1 MQDSGERIILDME
14 KLIITVAPT
23 GSIPK
28 KKNTPHVPVTIEE
41 IVACALRCEDEGASI
56 VHIHIRDEDQ
66 NPSDDPEIFH
76 AVVNRI
82 RERCN
87 LIIQVSTG
95 GRAGTGLESRIQ
107 RLQVRPEMA
116 SLTTGSVNFPNSAY
130 VNPPDLIEALAK
142 EMQRLEIK
150 PEMEI
155 FDLSMI
161 NNAVALGDRSLAD
174 RPLHF
179 NFVMGLRGAMPAK
192 IEHLAHLSTGLPAES
207 TWTVSGIGAA
217 QLVMNIHAVL
227 MGGNVRVGLED
238 NIYYKKGE
246 LATNER
252 LVQRIARLS
261 KELGREVAT
270 PDEARK
276 ILGLVQPLN

>member
-1 MQDSGERIILDME
+1 ME

-28 KKNTPHVPVTIEE
+28 KKDTPHVPVTVEE
-41 IVACALRCEDEGASI
+41 IVTCALRCEDEGASI
-56 VHIHIRDEDQ
+56 AHIHIRDGNE
-66 NPSDDPEIFH
+66 NPSDDPQIFH
-76 AVVNRI
+76 EIVNRI
-82 RERCN
+82 RERSN

-95 GRAGTGLESRIQ
+95 GRAGTDLESRIQ
-107 RLQVRPEMA
+107 RLQMRPEMA

-142 EMQRLEIK
+142 EMYRLEIK
-150 PEMEI
+150 PEMEV

-161 NNAVALGDRSLAD
+161 NNAVALGDRRLAV

-179 NFVMGLRGAMPAK
+179 NFVMGLKGAMPAK
-192 IEHLAHLSTGLPAES
+192 IEHLVHLSTGLPAES

-217 QLVMNIHAVL
+217 QLKMNLHAVL
-227 MGGNVRVGLED
+227 MGGHVRVGLED

-252 LVQRIARLS
+252 LVERIARFS
-261 KELGREVAT
+261 KELGRRVAT

-276 ILGLVQPLN
+276 ILALGPRKNDQTDG

>member
-1 MQDSGERIILDME
+1 
-14 KLIITVAPT
+14 
-23 GSIPK
+23 
-28 KKNTPHVPVTIEE
+28 
-41 IVACALRCEDEGASI
+41 
-56 VHIHIRDEDQ
+56 
-66 NPSDDPEIFH
+66 
-76 AVVNRI
+76 
-82 RERCN
+82 
-87 LIIQVSTG
+87 
-95 GRAGTGLESRIQ
+95 
-107 RLQVRPEMA
+107 
-116 SLTTGSVNFPNSAY
+116 
-130 VNPPDLIEALAK
+130 
-142 EMQRLEIK
+142 
-150 PEMEI
+150 MEI

-217 QLVMNIHAVL
+217 QLKMGIHAVL

-252 LVQRIARLS
+252 LVERIGRLS

-276 ILGLVQPLN
+276 ILDLVPRQNDKTDE

>member
-1 MQDSGERIILDME
+1 ME

-23 GSIPK
+23 GSIPQK
-28 KKNTPHVPVTIEE
+28 KDTPHVPVTIEE
-41 IVACALRCEDEGASI
+41 IVTCALGCEDEGASI
-56 VHIHIRDEDQ
+56 VHIHIRDEDE
-66 NPSDDPEIFH
+66 NPSDDPRIFH
-76 AVVNRI
+76 EIVNRI
-82 RERCN
+82 RERSN
-87 LIIQVSTG
+87 LIVQVSTG
-95 GRAGTGLESRIQ
+95 GRAGTELESRIQ
-107 RLQVRPEMA
+107 RLQMRPEMA

-130 VNPPDLIEALAK
+130 VNPPDLIDALAK
-142 EMQRLEIK
+142 EMHRLQIK

-161 NNAVALGDRSLAD
+161 NNAVALGDRSLAN

-192 IEHLAHLSTGLPAES
+192 IEHLAHLSSGLPAES

-217 QLVMNIHAVL
+217 QLKMGIHAVL

-252 LVQRIARLS
+252 LVERIGRLS

-276 ILGLVQPLN
+276 ILDLVPRQNDKTDE

>member
-276 ILGLVQPLN
+276 ILGLVQPPN